1 MAITDGI
8 KGIVDFLTQ
17 GIESREGDD
26 IFADMVEDGDEYMTE
41 DNLALAPVPAQNT
54 RNERRNESK
63 VVSHPSFNR
72 SSYEVVI
79 VEPHSFSEAGSI
91 VQNLIDRKTEVLNLH
106 LLDKDQSQRT
116 IDFVCGASHALNG
129 NKPQQVGEMVFVFA
143 PSNVTMSVDAQNS
156 GSKFADIWGK
166 SL

>member
-8 KGIVDFLTQ
+8 RGIVDFLTQ
-17 GIESREGDD
+17 GIESRDGDD
-26 IFADMVEDGDEYMTE
+26 IFTDMVEDSEEYMTD
-41 DNLALAPVPAQNT
+41 DNLALAPMPVNNKNNKKA
-54 RNERRNESK
+54 ESN

-72 SSYEVVI
+72 SSYEVII

-91 VQNLIDRKTEVLNLH
+91 VQNLIDRKTVVLNLH

-116 IDFVCGASHALNG
+116 IDFVCGAAHALSG
-129 NKPQQVGEMVFVFA
+129 KPQKVGDMVFVFT
-143 PSNVTMSVDAQNS
+143 PSNVTMSVDTQAS

-166 SL
+166 TL

>member
-8 KGIVDFLTQ
+8 RGIVDFLTQ
-17 GIESREGDD
+17 GIESRDGDD
-26 IFADMVEDGDEYMTE
+26 IFTDMVEDGEEYMTE
-41 DNLALAPVPAQNT
+41 DNLALAPMPVNNKNN
-54 RNERRNESK
+54 RKNDSN
-63 VVSHPSFNR
+63 VISHPNFSR
-72 SSYEVVI
+72 SAYEVVI

-91 VQNLIDRKTEVLNLH
+91 VQNLIDRKTVVLNLH

-116 IDFVCGASHALNG
+116 IDFVCGAAHALSG
-129 NKPQQVGEMVFVFA
+129 KPQKVGVMVFVFT
-143 PSNVTMSVDAQNS
+143 PSNVTMSVDTQSS

>member
-8 KGIVDFLTQ
+8 RGIVDFLTQ
-17 GIESREGDD
+17 GIESRDGDD
-26 IFADMVEDGDEYMTE
+26 IFTDMVEDGEEYMTD
-41 DNLALAPVPAQNT
+41 DNLALAPMPVNNKNNKKA
-54 RNERRNESK
+54 ESN
-63 VVSHPSFNR
+63 VVSHPNFNR
-72 SSYEVVI
+72 GAYEVVI

-91 VQNLIDRKTEVLNLH
+91 VQNLIDRKTVVLNLH

-116 IDFVCGASHALNG
+116 IDFVCGAAHALSG
-129 NKPQQVGEMVFVFA
+129 KPQKVGDMVFVFT
-143 PSNVTMSVDAQNS
+143 PSNVTMSVDTQAS

>member
-1 MAITDGI
+1 MIGI
-8 KGIVDFLTQ
+8 IGIVLIFTGFL
-17 GIESREGDD
+17 IS
-26 IFADMVEDGDEYMTE
+26 IVLL
-41 DNLALAPVPAQNT
+41 LASKNNHNVPSPKKNNGKYAILIPA
-54 RNERRNESK
+54 RNESK
-63 VVSHPSFNR
+63 VISHPSFNR

-91 VQNLIDRKTEVLNLH
+91 VQNLIDRKTVVLNLH

-156 GSKFADIWGK
+156 SSKFADIWGK

>member
-8 KGIVDFLTQ
+8 RGIVDFLTQ
-17 GIESREGDD
+17 GIESRENDD
-26 IFADMVEDGDEYMTE
+26 IFTDMVEDGEEYITE
-41 DNLALAPVPAQNT
+41 DNLALAPMTANNNKNN
-54 RNERRNESK
+54 RKHESN
-63 VVSHPSFNR
+63 VISHPSFSR

-91 VQNLIDRKTEVLNLH
+91 VQNLIDRKTVVLNLH

-116 IDFVCGASHALNG
+116 IDFVCGAAHALSG
-129 NKPQQVGEMVFVFA
+129 KPQKVGDMVFVFT
-143 PSNVTMSVDAQNS
+143 PSNVTMSVDTQSS

>member
-8 KGIVDFLTQ
+8 RGIVDFLTQ
-17 GIESREGDD
+17 GIESREDGDD
-26 IFADMVEDGDEYMTE
+26 IFNGMVEDSDEYMTE
-41 DNLALAPVPAQNT
+41 DNLALAPVPANSKNNRKQ
-54 RNERRNESK
+54 ESN

-72 SSYEVVI
+72 NAYEVVI

-91 VQNLIDRKTEVLNLH
+91 VQNLIDRKTVVLNLH

-116 IDFVCGASHALNG
+116 IDFVCGAAHALSG
-129 NKPQQVGEMVFVFA
+129 NPQKVGDMVFVFT
-143 PSNVTMSVDAQNS
+143 PSNVTMSVEKQAT

>member
-8 KGIVDFLTQ
+8 RGIVDFLTQ
-17 GIESREGDD
+17 GIESRDGDD
-26 IFADMVEDGDEYMTE
+26 IFADMVEDGEEYATD
-41 DNLALAPVPAQNT
+41 DNLALAPVQAQVPK
-54 RNERRNESK
+54 NERKNESK

-72 SSYEVVI
+72 SAYEVVI

-91 VQNLIDRKTEVLNLH
+91 VQNLIDRKTVVLNLH

-156 GSKFADIWGK
+156 SSKFADIWGK